1 MEFKEAL
8 SIAAKMTELPYNDL
22 MRSSLHPD
30 IINRIFNLAREIQKQ
45 YDEEMAN
52 REQSH
57 QA

>member
-8 SIAAKMTELPYNDL
+8 HIAAKMTELPYNDL

-45 YDEEMAN
+45 Y
-52 REQSH
+52 EQESEH
-57 QA
+57 SKQMGE